1 MPRARLAQRKGLGMR
16 GDPKLWAIAG
26 RFSALGI
33 EMGLSL
39 AIGFFGG
46 RWLDAR
52 LGTQPYLALTGFVLG
67 IGAAGLALYRV
78 GRSVQR
84 KLDQDAAK
92 ERRDHPDE
100 QHPS

>member
-1 MPRARLAQRKGLGMR
+1 MR

-39 AIGFFGG
+39 ALGFFGG

-52 LGTQPYLALTGFVLG
+52 LGTKPYLAIAGFVLG
-67 IGAAGLALYRV
+67 IAAAFLALYRV
-78 GRSVQR
+78 GRTVQR
-84 KLDQDAAK
+84 QLDRDAK
-92 ERRDHPDE
+92 KD
-100 QHPS
+100 Q